1 MFQCTIS
8 ILILVKVETLVHKLP
23 HLMLLKILHY
33 ANHILVSCSFVLV
46 CGPDSFIRLICYF
59 VCANDGLSLV
69 IQLRS
74 RLIAKMIWPF
84 MVYKSG
90 LSLLISLLSISATYA
105 VIRFDA
111 DLWID
116 FRPVSYHLLK
126 WFVFQVRILLE
137 HPRIS
142 VLVKLLVDC
151 FSRFSLV

>member
-1 MFQCTIS
+1 MTSFESSHVARVSFFYRVLALLMFQCTIS

-74 RLIAKMIWPF
+74 RLIAKMI
-84 MVYKSG
+84 
-90 LSLLISLLSISATYA
+90 
-105 VIRFDA
+105 
-111 DLWID
+111 
-116 FRPVSYHLLK
+116 
-126 WFVFQVRILLE
+126 
-137 HPRIS
+137 
-142 VLVKLLVDC
+142 
-151 FSRFSLV
+151 